1 METTTLVK
9 TIPVTATW
17 EYKLERIELP
27 DLKEG
32 SLRNAELDLSMHG
45 MAGWEVI
52 SVPKYDTS
60 HVERQYLLVM
70 MKRPMQN

>member
-1 METTTLVK
+1 METRTPVK
-9 TIPVTATW
+9 TAW

-27 DLKEG
+27 DLKES

-60 HVERQYLLVM
+60 HIDRPHLLVM
-70 MKRPMQN
+70 MKRPMGD